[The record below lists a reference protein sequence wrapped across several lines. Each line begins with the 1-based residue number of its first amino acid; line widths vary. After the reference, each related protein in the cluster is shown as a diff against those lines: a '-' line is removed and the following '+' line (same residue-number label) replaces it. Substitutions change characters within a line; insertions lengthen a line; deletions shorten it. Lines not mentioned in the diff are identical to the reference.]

1 MAIQLQKQFILYM
14 LMLPNKGVAKSFG
27 GKEKPLVLSEAFNK
41 LSDVEKM
48 ARVGRVMRK
57 FEQKLSR
64 VTRNRSPNRQS
75 SRKNRRRNKS
85 I

>member
-1 MAIQLQKQFILYM
+1 MSL
-14 LMLPNKGVAKSFG
+14 LPNKDVAKAFG

-41 LSDVEKM
+41 LSNDEKM
-48 ARVGRVMRK
+48 TRVGRVMRK
-57 FEQKLSR
+57 FEQKLRR
-64 VTRNRSPNRQS
+64 VTRNRSLNRQS

>member
-1 MAIQLQKQFILYM
+1 M
-14 LMLPNKGVAKSFG
+14 LMLPSKDVAKSFG
-27 GKEKPLVLSEAFNK
+27 GKEKPLVLSDAFNK

-64 VTRNRSPNRQS
+64 VTRNRSLNRQS
-75 SRKNRRRNKS
+75 SRKKRQRNKS